1 MKSAPDN
8 LLGAEECGDF
18 AGDFDIRLILSLL
31 LSRTGPGDV
40 STCRLSVCCLK
51 PDLKK
56 SVSVTNN
63 CNSYFSSACSANT
76 IRGFFLL
83 SQHNR
88 EIPRRTIDKPAFIL

>member
-56 SVSVTNN
+56 SVSVPNN
-63 CNSYFSSACSANT
+63 CNSYFSSVAAQTLSEDFFCFLNT
-76 IRGFFLL
+76 TGK
-83 SQHNR
+83 SHVAQ
-88 EIPRRTIDKPAFIL
+88 